1 MRVPLKMF
9 RIFEME
15 TFLLKKLTSRE
26 RELDDV
32 GGEPAGS
39 QRRQLGIVSSHVR
52 LARSSMTDQTNLSVE
67 VQLNAGDMY
76 RYSMTTMFR
85 RFRWIM
91 VLFTVL
97 TMYLAFQ
104 FSREGFHWSW
114 GWGNVFAP
122 LFFFIF
128 FPYAFF
134 IAPYFSSKKYLQR
147 NPSLVGPNKYTFS
160 SDGIDVSSPQS
171 NGHLNWGAILEAR
184 ETSSQF
190 LLYPQTAAAHV
201 IPKRALSVPGQ
212 LSTLRD
218 LLRTHVKN
226 VRLQRN

>member
-1 MRVPLKMF
+1 MASWTMSVV
-9 RIFEME
+9 
-15 TFLLKKLTSRE
+15 T
-26 RELDDV
+26 
-32 GGEPAGS
+32 PAGS
-39 QRRQLGIVSSHVR
+39 QWRQLGIVSSHVR

-76 RYSMTTMFR
+76 RYSMTTIFR

-97 TMYLAFQ
+97 TLYLVFQ
-104 FSREGFHWSW
+104 FSRGDFHWSW
-114 GWGNVFAP
+114 SWGNVFAP
-122 LFFFIF
+122 LFFFIL

-147 NPSLVGPNKYTFS
+147 NPSLVGPNKNTYT
-160 SDGIDVSSPQS
+160 SDGKDVLGPQS

-201 IPKRALSVPGQ
+201 IPKRFMVPPQDQPAL
-212 LSTLRD
+212 RI
-218 LLRTHVKN
+218 LLRSHVTKLKL
-226 VRLQRN
+226 RE